1 MTLHVLVLVSLKDSV
16 VYAAVKSFDKS
27 WVTRLS
33 QKHMHNMKPYF
44 SVRHTLNFHINPSPS
59 HINIRINQNSRVQK
73 FRKVRFH

>member
-1 MTLHVLVLVSLKDSV
+1 MTLHVIVLVSLKDSV

-33 QKHMHNMKPYF
+33 RKHMHNMKPYF

-59 HINIRINQNSRVQK
+59 RINIRINQN
-73 FRKVRFH
+73 